1 MTKNYTVTGP
11 DARITGPATPMANR
25 GKSAYNPGYVT
36 IKRGYIIGPDKLF
49 NPDPVSDVKSGTTK
63 YKYSTGLLVED
74 EDTATIDAI
83 TKMVDAKA
91 VAKWPGKNGQPTLY
105 HSPLVNCNTGDNHQ
119 EYLDAYH
126 KVNAG
131 TYRPPVVY
139 QPDGTQMSP
148 LDEDVV
154 RSGAVVTAV
163 VSFYTYDNGRR
174 GVACRLESLRL
185 TGEYITLFSSDADSE
200 APVPNSKG
208 NDDPNEFDFL

>member
-1 MTKNYTVTGP
+1 MNKNYTVTGP
-11 DARITGPATPMANR
+11 DARITGPAVPTANR

-63 YKYSTGLLVED
+63 YKYSTGLLLD
-74 EDTATIDAI
+74 DGDTATIDAI

-91 VAKWPGKNGQPTLY
+91 TAKWSKNGLPVRY
-105 HSPLVNCNTGDNHQ
+105 HSPLVECNTGDNHQ

-126 KVNAG
+126 KLNAG
-131 TYRPPVVY
+131 TYRPPVVF

-148 LDEDVV
+148 LVEDVV

-163 VSFYTYDNGRR
+163 VSFYCYDNGRR

-185 TGEYITLFSSDADSE
+185 TGEYISLYGTGNDDGP
-200 APVPNSKG
+200 APISKG